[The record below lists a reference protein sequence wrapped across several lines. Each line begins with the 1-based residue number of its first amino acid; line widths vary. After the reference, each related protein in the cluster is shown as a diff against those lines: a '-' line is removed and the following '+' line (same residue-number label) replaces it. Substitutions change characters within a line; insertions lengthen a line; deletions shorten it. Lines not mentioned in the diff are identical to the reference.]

1 MKQDDTHSRIL
12 YAASDVFVE
21 KGFKGTTVRDIC
33 TAADANVAAVNYHF
47 GDKKRLYGKV
57 LTMWMNE
64 FVETGEPTKGIT
76 ADSSPEDRMRAY
88 FRSELKGLCTYDD
101 PDNIR
106 RKRSRQLLKVITS
119 DDSSEEVFECHE
131 CGMREVLHP
140 IVEALVGP
148 MDEVAFFKTCDV
160 ASGMLTHYFLES
172 VYDPDSGFKTVEELE
187 EMTDFLTSFVIGGL
201 IAIKEKY
208 NA

>member
-88 FRSELKGLCTYDD
+88 FRSG
-101 PDNIR
+101 
-106 RKRSRQLLKVITS
+106 LKVCVHMTILTTS
-119 DDSSEEVFECHE
+119 GVKERVNCSRLSLRMIRLRRSSNAMNVVCVKFCIQSWRRSS
-131 CGMREVLHP
+131 GLWMRSP
-140 IVEALVGP
+140 
-148 MDEVAFFKTCDV
+148 
-160 ASGMLTHYFLES
+160 FLKH
-172 VYDPDSGFKTVEELE
+172 VTWLP
-187 EMTDFLTSFVIGGL
+187 
-201 IAIKEKY
+201 AC
-208 NA
+208 